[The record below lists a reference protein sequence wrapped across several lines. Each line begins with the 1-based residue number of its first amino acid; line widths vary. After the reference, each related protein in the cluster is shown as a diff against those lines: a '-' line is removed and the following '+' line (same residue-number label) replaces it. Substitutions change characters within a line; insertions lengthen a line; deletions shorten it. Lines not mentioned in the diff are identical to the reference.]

1 MQARQKRR
9 EKNIMPYGLKALF
22 RVLIVAIMLLPA
34 RPAFAEGAA
43 VAAFSAAAKV
53 LLVAV
58 PVAAV
63 GYIIY
68 KGLGGD
74 KKDEKPAE
82 KKEGPAE
89 KPAEKPAAEP
99 AKAGG

>member
-9 EKNIMPYGLKALF
+9 EKNIMPSGRKAF
-22 RVLIVAIMLLPA
+22 SWFLIVAIMLLPA
-34 RPAFAEGAA
+34 RPALAQGP
-43 VAAFSAAAKV
+43 VLTAFSAVAKI

-68 KGLGGD
+68 KAAGGD
-74 KKDEKPAE
+74 KKKEPPAQKPEEKTDD
-82 KKEGPAE
+82 
-89 KPAEKPAAEP
+89 KPAAEP
-99 AKAGG
+99 AKSSG

>member
-1 MQARQKRR
+1 
-9 EKNIMPYGLKALF
+9 MPYGLKALF
-22 RVLIVAIMLLPA
+22 RLLIVAMLLLPA
-34 RPAFAEGAA
+34 RPALAEGAA
-43 VAAFSAAAKV
+43 VAAFSGAAKI

-63 GYIIY
+63 GYIVF
-68 KGLGGD
+68 KALGGG
-74 KKDEKPAE
+74 KKDE

>member
-9 EKNIMPYGLKALF
+9 EKNIMPSGLKALF
-22 RVLIVAIMLLPA
+22 RLLIVATLLLPA
-34 RPAFAEGAA
+34 RPALAQGP
-43 VAAFSAAAKV
+43 VLTAFSAVAKI

-68 KGLGGD
+68 KAAGGG
-74 KKDEKPAE
+74 KKDEPAD
-82 KKEGPAE
+82 KKEP
-89 KPAEKPAAEP
+89 PAEKPAAEP
-99 AKAGG
+99 AK